1 MLQAGHTRVCGCSKV
16 AHPALMRPQLLANR
30 RQEKHIV
37 RSSTTAAA
45 EHIILAPP
53 ASNSAAAETETLL
66 VLAPGFTVGPADF
79 KHLGEA
85 VQAQCPDVRLWVACM
100 HLDYQGIMAAMMKEN
115 SGTSYEQAYQNLP
128 SSGKLEAALDSVKD
142 AAAAAGF
149 KPRQSG
155 WGRLTNLYLCC
166 QSAAGVTL
174 SPVAFKAVAGFILLA
189 STFDGRYSMGKLPS
203 LEDWGRPVM
212 LLGAE
217 LDGQMR
223 WPWSAGLAADAA
235 VLAQKAGPRFA
246 AAQQPFILVPGAN
259 HGHTSNG
266 IPNYDRGDIPAHTEY
281 ATATEAFARA
291 MAAFVTAHEG
301 PGKSAKQ
308 AATDQLLLMVRQ
320 TAELVA
326 PYFMASGMGNP
337 CAGWITGRQGGPEST
352 ASLDAPDTSHS
363 SHQHQH
369 AHGAS
374 AHAAS
379 SLQQSLLQGAR
390 REAGAAVS
398 AALHPGV
405 LQKAERFVAAAQLK
419 LASTLPREVLGKLR
433 VVVQTHTTVEALLFN
448 QPVISEQDDG
458 SVVVLVHALVAPPN
472 VVRPATEGALLTSRA
487 SSPEYWLKLKR
498 PQAIAEDLGLSGI
511 YVDGVTAAAL
521 NQGAFDA
528 AIAAVNRKAAER
540 YKAAGWQLAF
550 GEDEPTPDVNAE
562 KFIRQGAMKFTAVP
576 AAGSDDGGT
585 ADGAV
590 QQQKR
595 QLGVVTVT
603 SPVLTSKSIS
613 ETVQQAGQGPQAE
626 AMIAATKDKYMHR
639 FLGNWYTKVFSVAQ
653 AMEWIM
659 LDSLRNKN
667 TWS

>member
-1 MLQAGHTRVCGCSKV
+1 
-16 AHPALMRPQLLANR
+16 MRPQLAANR
-30 RQEKHIV
+30 RQVKHIV
-37 RSSTTAAA
+37 RASTTAAA
-45 EHIILAPP
+45 QHIILAPP
-53 ASNSAAAETETLL
+53 ASNSAPPETETLL
-66 VLAPGFTVGPADF
+66 VLAPGFTVGPKDF
-79 KHLGEA
+79 QNLGEA
-85 VQAQCPDVRLWVACM
+85 VQAQCPEVRLWVACM
-100 HLDYQGIMAAMMKEN
+100 HLDYQGIMAAMMKEAP
-115 SGTSYEQAYQNLP
+115 GTSYEQVYQDLP
-128 SSGKLEAALDSVKD
+128 TSGKLEAALDDVKG

-155 WGRLTNLYLCC
+155 WGRVTNLYLCC

-174 SPVAFKAVAGFILLA
+174 APVAFKAVSGFILLA
-189 STFDGRYSMGKLPS
+189 STFDGRYSSSKLPS
-203 LEDWGRPVM
+203 LEDWGRPVL

-259 HGHTSNG
+259 HGNTSNG
-266 IPNYDRGDIPAHTEY
+266 VANYDRGDIPAHTEHAA
-281 ATATEAFARA
+281 ATDAFARA
-291 MAAFVTAHEG
+291 MAAFVAAHEG
-301 PGKSAKQ
+301 PTKGAKQ

-337 CAGWITGRQGGPEST
+337 CAAWVTGRQGGPEST
-352 ASLDAPDTSHS
+352 ASLEAPDTT
-363 SHQHQH
+363 HQTHQQQQQQQQQQTH
-369 AHGAS
+369 AAFS
-374 AHAAS
+374 HAAS
-379 SLQQSLLQGAR
+379 SLQQPLLQGTR

-405 LQKAERFVAAAQLK
+405 LQKAERF
-419 LASTLPREVLGKLR
+419 
-433 VVVQTHTTVEALLFN
+433 ALLYN
-448 QPVISEQDDG
+448 QPVISEQEDG

-472 VVRPATEGALLTSRA
+472 LVRPSTEGALLTSRA

-498 PQAIAEDLGLSGI
+498 PQAIAEELGLAGVYADGI
-511 YVDGVTAAAL
+511 TAAAL

-528 AIAAVNRKAAER
+528 AIAAVNPDAAER
-540 YKAAGWQLAF
+540 HKAAGWQLAF
-550 GEDEPTPDVNAE
+550 GEDAPAPDLNAE
-562 KFIRQGAMKFTAVP
+562 KFIREGAMMFTAAP
-576 AAGSDDGGT
+576 AAGPGSGDG
-585 ADGAV
+585 ADGAT
-590 QQQKR
+590 QQKR

-603 SPVLTSKSIS
+603 SPVLTSRSIS

-626 AMIAATKDKYMHR
+626 AMVAATKDKYMHR

-659 LDSLRNKN
+659 LDSLRQKN
-667 TWS
+667 TWG